1 MSGGIGNMLFFD
13 LFSSWKCA
21 RSKGFSGEPPSSGLC
36 VVRLRWCWCVGVG
49 VGVMLTPHT
58 FPTNTHPFPSVYVQN
73 TSVWSGASAHG
84 DVLTVLPFQQ
94 LHDPLDDVLHPRR
107 HKPLIKC
114 ELGVRAVTPPHNNP
128 SSCPPSCPTLAQA
141 HPQSTNSSTMDA
153 TFTPTK
159 LQPGNLATDR
169 TAFRS
174 PPMAHSLSLLTDSSQ
189 WFLQT
194 NPRCPIVMVTFCWV
208 AAHCPVDEPRE
219 IFHQRTDVCFD
230 IPTPNIGQNLEWLCW
245 DDSHVILIKQGLDF
259 SASPQRR
266 HVWVLQTEPNSA
278 PSCHSTQFTTLVFTR
293 SRLHQLPSGIIRSAS
308 QQPSPGRKVLPHECW
323 HVLTM
328 REQQHHLPWSWRPT
342 HFLSPPLRKNYPS
355 HTLGHQQLIA
365 FLLVPHYPTPHE
377 GVLPPHLTPPRGLPS
392 IGADV
397 NAELRVFWDKS
408 SRTPH
413 QNPVVAS
420 RHLGW
425 CPNSTHNHFLALFL
439 PLPFPT
445 PFAGGVH
452 PGCLGHSIDLCG
464 SKQNSHT
471 CMRFIGQT
479 VAHPSGALLYAKQ
492 IWDPVAVVRCLP
504 PGRRWGWLPPS
515 RPRSCFVPSR
525 LRDPRSVPYRH
536 QRPSRPHDA
545 HSDITGNRGHSQ
557 KHVSHCSM
565 DDWARTPRAPDLC
578 HGTAT
583 ESEIPTPTRTCIGCQ
598 LKRRSTQHR
607 RTCRH
612 AHETWLRSGLALQA
626 PRCRTSRCGPENS
639 PASLP
644 CSEGI
649 GSWDFFFREGG
660 SKWLI
665 DEQWHKGKERNSKLL
680 KGWTTSCQDEQN
692 PTSLEKLYQS
702 LPLSKLHF
710 KKMMQ
715 TWSKLMPPTLSQT
728 RHLTKKSKK
737 DGAKRSIAMLKE
749 LTQMNHSF
757 QFHPKIFCQE
767 KKETVNF
774 KIQFSHCTWHTQRY
788 GHGKIV
794 RQCSEVCTSL
804 SFLRSKIWGKVTRGY
819 HATRTMRLQSRDGSD
834 EILYKLSKLVK
845 ATFYLLAE
853 ARKMPAPPSQ
863 MPKKKKLW
871 LILELQCTCWEKKI
885 WAQMQRTSWR
895 PMEKCKHS
903 KKHKDTRFWIIRDC
917 AITRWK
923 VSRSIARKTLRISWM
938 FFVSGSAGQKPRLTT
953 NKKKLLTESQIM
965 ILLSFL
971 DWQFII
977 QIAVER

>member
-21 RSKGFSGEPPSSGLC
+21 RSKGFSSEPPSSGLC
-36 VVRLRWCWCVGVG
+36 VVRLRACWCVGVG
-49 VGVMLTPHT
+49 VGVMLTPT
-58 FPTNTHPFPSVYVQN
+58 PFQLTPTPFPVCYVQN
-73 TSVWSGASAHG
+73 TIRVKWCQCTRGRFDCSSVPTTPW
-84 DVLTVLPFQQ
+84 
-94 LHDPLDDVLHPRR
+94 PLDDVLHPRR

-174 PPMAHSLSLLTDSSQ
+174 PPMAHSLSSSRIALNDFCKPTPVAPSWWWLLLGGCPLPCWWTSRNFPPTYWCLFRHPNTQHWSKPGMIVLRRLACHPHQTRTWLFCKPTKATRVGSPNWTKFRAFLPLDTIYHSGFHSIEVTPTALRYNSLRFTATFTWSERFCHTNVDTSWQCVNNSTTFLDLGDQHTFFLRHFAKTTPHTRLATSNWLHFSLSHIIRRRMRGCSTHTWHLQGDS
-189 WFLQT
+189 
-194 NPRCPIVMVTFCWV
+194 PRLVLTWMLNS
-208 AAHCPVDEPRE
+208 
-219 IFHQRTDVCFD
+219 VCFG
-230 IPTPNIGQNLEWLCW
+230 TNL
-245 DDSHVILIKQGLDF
+245 HGLHTRIQW
-259 SASPQRR
+259 SL
-266 HVWVLQTEPNSA
+266 HG
-278 PSCHSTQFTTLVFTR
+278 TLD
-293 SRLHQLPSGIIRSAS
+293 G
-308 QQPSPGRKVLPHECW
+308 
-323 HVLTM
+323 VLTL
-328 REQQHHLPWSWRPT
+328 HTIISWPC
-342 HFLSPPLRKNYPS
+342 SCPCP
-355 HTLGHQQLIA
+355 
-365 FLLVPHYPTPHE
+365 
-377 GVLPPHLTPPRGLPS
+377 
-392 IGADV
+392 
-397 NAELRVFWDKS
+397 
-408 SRTPH
+408 
-413 QNPVVAS
+413 S
-420 RHLGW
+420 RHL
-425 CPNSTHNHFLALFL
+425 LLE
-439 PLPFPT
+439 
-445 PFAGGVH
+445 V
-452 PGCLGHSIDLCG
+452 SIL
-464 SKQNSHT
+464 
-471 CMRFIGQT
+471 
-479 VAHPSGALLYAKQ
+479 GALGIQLTC
-492 IWDPVAVVRCLP
+492 V
-504 PGRRWGWLPPS
+504 
-515 RPRSCFVPSR
+515 VPSR
-525 LRDPRSVPYRH
+525 TRTHACDSLGKLWHTHREPCCTRNKSGILSQWCGASHQVAVEGDFHLLDHAPALYPHVSGIAICPYRH

-583 ESEIPTPTRTCIGCQ
+583 ASEIPTPTRTCIGCQ

-649 GSWDFFFREGG
+649 GSWDFFFRERG

-938 FFVSGSAGQKPRLTT
+938 FFVSGSAGK
-953 NKKKLLTESQIM
+953 SH
-965 ILLSFL
+965 
-971 DWQFII
+971 DWQ
-977 QIAVER
+977 QTRKNYSQNPK